1 MNAATMFRPFS
12 LLVLGVIVTGL
23 KAQDTLSLQQA
34 VALALEN
41 NQGIQVAY
49 NDLEMAQNNATAG
62 NANLLPRVDGQAGGE
77 YSVNNTRQEFAND
90 LPAVDQSGAATRS
103 WNARVGLTYTL
114 FDGMGNIN
122 YYKWLKEVA
131 TLADVQTR
139 NQVEL
144 TIMNVVNSYYACAG
158 FAINVDITKEN
169 LLISQ
174 DRYQRAK
181 GRYEFSADSKLGM
194 LNARVDL
201 NSDSV
206 NYIQALQQ
214 LENSKRDLNVL
225 LGRTANAEFEI
236 GRSVEV
242 VDSMDLEIL
251 LNDAMTNNAEL
262 LIYQQNLEISERDL
276 ALAKSAYYPR
286 LDLNANYGI
295 NETFNDA
302 GFLLE
307 QGNTGY
313 SAGLELT
320 VPIFNGNQRSIKVKN
335 ARLSAESN
343 RELYDEALLRIEKNV
358 RNAFLTYRSNY
369 RIFKMEQENLETA
382 KLNFERSQQY
392 FELGQITTTQ
402 FREAQL
408 NLTAARRGAV
418 VAAFNTKVSETE
430 LLRASGNLLK

>member
-1 MNAATMFRPFS
+1 MKATNMFRSATILALCILSF
-12 LLVLGVIVTGL
+12 GL
-23 KAQDTLSLQQA
+23 KAQDTLTLQQA
-34 VALALEN
+34 VALALEH
-41 NQGIQVAY
+41 NQGIKVAY
-49 NDLEMAQNNATAG
+49 NDLEMAQNNATPG
-62 NANLLPRVDGQAGGE
+62 NANLLPKVDGLAGGN
-77 YSVNNTRQEFAND
+77 YSVNNTRQEFANG
-90 LPAVDQSGAATRS
+90 LPSVDQSGAATKS
-103 WNARVGLTYTL
+103 WNAKVGLTYTL

-144 TIMNVVNSYYACAG
+144 TIMNVVNSYYASAG
-158 FAINVDITKEN
+158 FAINVDITEEN

-174 DRYQRAK
+174 DRYERAK
-181 GRYEFSADSKLGM
+181 GRYEFSADSKLSM

-201 NSDSV
+201 NADSV

-214 LENSKRDLNVL
+214 FENSKRELNVL
-225 LGRTANAEFEI
+225 LGRVATTEFDVE
-236 GRSVEV
+236 RKVEV
-242 VDSMDLEIL
+242 VATLELETL
-251 LNDAMTNNAEL
+251 LNNAMSNNAEL
-262 LIYQQNLEISERDL
+262 LIYQQNVAVSERDL
-276 ALAKSAYYPR
+276 ALAKSAHYPR
-286 LDLNANYGI
+286 LDLNADYGI

-313 SAGLELT
+313 SAGLQLT

-343 RELYDEALLRIEKNV
+343 SELYAEALLRIEKNV
-358 RNAFLTYRSNY
+358 RNAFLIYRSNY
-369 RIFKMEQENLETA
+369 RIFRMEQENLETA
-382 KLNFERSQQY
+382 KLNFERSQEH

-430 LLRASGNLLK
+430 LIRASGDLLN